1 MRTRD
6 QLNTD
11 VKSDLDNT
19 EILNTGEQTIFL
31 LSKILRELQAI
42 RRNTARIP

>member
-19 EILNTGEQTIFL
+19 EILNTGEMTIFL
-31 LSKILRELQAI
+31 LDKILKELKTI
-42 RRNTARIP
+42 RRNTTP